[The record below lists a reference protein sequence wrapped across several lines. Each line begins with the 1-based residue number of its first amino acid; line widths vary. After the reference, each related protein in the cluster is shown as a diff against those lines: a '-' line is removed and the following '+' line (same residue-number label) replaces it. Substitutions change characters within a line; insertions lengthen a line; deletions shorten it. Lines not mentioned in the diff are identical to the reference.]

1 MTGLIYSFL
10 AFAAAGLTGVLAI
23 HLASLLGA
31 AYPFE
36 HLLKFLAFGVFAVM
50 VPTTFVMNRLTQDVK
65 QRDIWRAALRGCP
78 RWMRGLTWAI
88 LGYAWV
94 GFFVLPLLYG
104 GGINSETNEARS
116 TSAVLLVFYLVPLSV
131 LYSATQIPRFNERTC
146 CSNGHRVS
154 PLAKFCEECGAPIA
168 ASNVP
173 LQNTPP

>member
-1 MTGLIYSFL
+1 MAVLLYPML
-10 AFAAAGLTGVLAI
+10 AFSAAGLMAALAV
-23 HLASLLGA
+23 HVASLLGA

-50 VPTTFVMNRLTQDVK
+50 VPTIFVMHRLTRDVK

-78 RWMRGLTWAI
+78 KWMRGLVWAI
-88 LGYAWV
+88 SGYAWV

-104 GGINSETNEARS
+104 GGMDSETNKARS
-116 TSAVLLVFYLVPLSV
+116 MSGVLLIFYLIPASV
-131 LYSATQIPRFNERTC
+131 LYSATQVPRFNENGL

-154 PLAKFCEECGAPIA
+154 PLAKFCEECGAPLA
-168 ASNVP
+168 ASSVP